1 MFENFFT
8 WHVIYVPLL
17 ILQSENIKK
26 TENIEGFYDYH
37 KKYMLIIRI
46 MIFNFF
52 NTLNQSKYFA
62 GIMMIVLNLGSKY
75 ITMELSENQDELFK
89 NKIIRRFLVFTVV
102 FVAAR
107 DIFVSLIITGVFIIL
122 VSGLFNE
129 NSRFALVTKP
139 VISQVTEEE

>member
-1 MFENFFT
+1 
-8 WHVIYVPLL
+8 
-17 ILQSENIKK
+17 
-26 TENIEGFYDYH
+26 
-37 KKYMLIIRI
+37 

-75 ITMELSENQDELFK
+75 ITLELSESQDELFK

-102 FVAAR
+102 FVATR
-107 DIFVSLIITGVFIIL
+107 DIFVSLIITGIFVIL

-139 VISQVTEEE
+139 AISGVTQEEYRQAKKIIKSFEMQKKNSSNVQK

>member
-1 MFENFFT
+1 
-8 WHVIYVPLL
+8 
-17 ILQSENIKK
+17 
-26 TENIEGFYDYH
+26 
-37 KKYMLIIRI
+37 

-102 FVAAR
+102 FVATR

-139 VISQVTEEE
+139 VISQVTEEEYRQAKKIVRSFELQKKNSSNV

>member
-1 MFENFFT
+1 
-8 WHVIYVPLL
+8 
-17 ILQSENIKK
+17 
-26 TENIEGFYDYH
+26 
-37 KKYMLIIRI
+37 MLIIRI

-75 ITMELSENQDELFK
+75 ITMELSENHDELFK

-102 FVAAR
+102 FVATR

-139 VISQVTEEE
+139 VISKVTEEEYRQAKKIVRSFELQKKNSSNV

>member
-1 MFENFFT
+1 
-8 WHVIYVPLL
+8 
-17 ILQSENIKK
+17 
-26 TENIEGFYDYH
+26 
-37 KKYMLIIRI
+37 

-102 FVAAR
+102 FVATR
-107 DIFVSLIITGVFIIL
+107 DIFVSLIITGIFVIL

-139 VISQVTEEE
+139 VISQITEAEYRQAKKIVKSFEMQKKNSSNVQN

>member
-1 MFENFFT
+1 
-8 WHVIYVPLL
+8 
-17 ILQSENIKK
+17 
-26 TENIEGFYDYH
+26 
-37 KKYMLIIRI
+37 
-46 MIFNFF
+46 MIFKFF

-62 GIMMIVLNLGSKY
+62 GIMMIFLNLGSKY

-102 FVAAR
+102 FVATR
-107 DIFVSLIITGVFIIL
+107 DIFVSLIITGIFVIL

-139 VISQVTEEE
+139 VISQVTEEEYRQAKKIVKSFEMQKKNSSNVQK

>member
-1 MFENFFT
+1 
-8 WHVIYVPLL
+8 
-17 ILQSENIKK
+17 
-26 TENIEGFYDYH
+26 
-37 KKYMLIIRI
+37 

-102 FVAAR
+102 FVATR

-139 VISQVTEEE
+139 VISRVTEEEYRQAKKIVRSFELQKKNSSNV